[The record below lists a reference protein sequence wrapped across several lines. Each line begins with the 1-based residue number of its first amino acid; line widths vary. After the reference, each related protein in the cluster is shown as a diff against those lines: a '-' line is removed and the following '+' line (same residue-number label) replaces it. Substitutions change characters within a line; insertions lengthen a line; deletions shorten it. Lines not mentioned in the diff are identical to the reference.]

1 MLADV
6 NSYERA
12 ETLRRLVAERL
23 GDRARHRATEIQSLE
38 RALEDDA
45 GGRAPPP
52 SAEDRALRDSPELSA
67 LVAEYVARHYDRWI
81 DEAIPALG
89 GRTPRAAMRD
99 PEGAEL
105 VEALVDDAERLG
117 QRMDPPV
124 DPAVFRR
131 LRERLGLAVGD

>member
-1 MLADV
+1 M
-6 NSYERA
+6 
-12 ETLRRLVAERL
+12 
-23 GDRARHRATEIQSLE
+23 
-38 RALEDDA
+38 
-45 GGRAPPP
+45 
-52 SAEDRALRDSPELSA
+52 
-67 LVAEYVARHYDRWI
+67 VAEYVARHYDRWI